1 MKKYFKKTVF
11 EPIRDENIVN
21 ILRHADKHPDEYIR
35 ISLLPGKYCLQYK
48 DEPELEIEQAILFL
62 WKLDGHI
69 YRLDFHPEEENKHF
83 AAAIDLNKYMAF
95 SAEAPVNACEGFCE
109 FCDDESVMGIIHT
122 RNATIFITYD
132 GTKDT
137 IGFEY
142 CSEMDGVPSL
152 YNKLLSLFDIT
163 KPLPEDSG
171 NDEDIDEKHH
181 E

>member
-11 EPIRDENIVN
+11 EPIRDENIVK

-35 ISLLPGKYCLQYK
+35 ISLLPGKYRLQYK

-69 YRLDFHPEEENKHF
+69 YRLDFHPEEEYKHF

-95 SAEAPVNACEGFCE
+95 SAEAPVNACEGLCE
-109 FCDDESVMGIIHT
+109 FCDDESVMGIFHT
-122 RNATIFITYD
+122 RNATIIVTYD
-132 GTKDT
+132 GATEA

-152 YNKLLSLFDIT
+152 YNMLLSLFDIT

>member
-1 MKKYFKKTVF
+1 M
-11 EPIRDENIVN
+11 
-21 ILRHADKHPDEYIR
+21 L
-35 ISLLPGKYCLQYK
+35 GKYRQQYK

-62 WKLDGHI
+62 WKLGGQI

-95 SAEAPVNACEGFCE
+95 SADVPVNACEGLCK
-109 FCDDESVMGIIHT
+109 FCDDESVMGIFHT

-132 GTKDT
+132 GTKDA

-142 CSEMDGVPSL
+142 CSELDGVPSL

-163 KPLPEDSG
+163 KPLPADSG
-171 NDEDIDEKHH
+171 NDEDIK
-181 E
+181 